1 MKKDIEHA
9 LQCACVHWFRL
20 QYPAYATLL
29 FAVPNGGARN
39 AITGARLKDEGVTA
53 GVADLILFVPKVVF
67 NEGENGRI
75 IDVTAALCI
84 EIKTPTGRQSPEQR
98 AWQAA
103 IEAQGYKYAI
113 ARDVLGFVKIIQE
126 YLNKTR

>member
-9 LQCACVHWFRL
+9 LQCACVHWFRI
-20 QYPAYATLL
+20 QYPEYATLL

-53 GVADLILFVPKVVF
+53 GVADLILLVPRAHHLHDEYEV
-67 NEGENGRI
+67 ESYHGL
-75 IDVTAALCI
+75 AI
-84 EIKTPTGRQSPEQR
+84 EMKTPTGRQSPEQR

>member
-1 MKKDIEHA
+1 MKKDIEHS
-9 LQCACVHWFRL
+9 LQVCCVHWFRL
-20 QYPAYATLL
+20 QYPQYATLL

-53 GVADLILFVPKVVF
+53 GVADLILLVPYDRMEM
-67 NEGENGRI
+67 NGCRGELFHYNGL
-75 IDVTAALCI
+75 AI
-84 EIKTPTGRQSPEQR
+84 EMKTPTGRQSPEQR
-98 AWQAA
+98 AWQSA

-126 YLNKTR
+126 YLEKTQ

>member
-1 MKKDIEHA
+1 MKKDIEHS
-9 LQCACVHWFRL
+9 LQVCCVHWFRI
-20 QYPAYATLL
+20 QYPEYATLL

-39 AITGARLKDEGVTA
+39 AITGARLKDEGVAA

-67 NEGENGRI
+67 SAGENGRI
-75 IDVTAALCI
+75 VDVTPALCI

-103 IEAQGYKYAI
+103 VEAQGYKYAI

-126 YLNKTR
+126 YINNTR

>member
-1 MKKDIEHA
+1 MKKDIEHS
-9 LQCACVHWFRL
+9 LQVCCVHWFSI
-20 QYPAYATLL
+20 QYPEYATLL

-53 GVADLILFVPKVVF
+53 GVADLILLLPHREHGV
-67 NEGENGRI
+67 
-75 IDVTAALCI
+75 DVWHGLAI
-84 EIKTPTGRQSPEQR
+84 EMKTPTGRQSPEQR

>member
-9 LQCACVHWFRL
+9 LQCACVRWFRL
-20 QYPAYATLL
+20 QYPEFATLL

-53 GVADLILFVPKVVF
+53 GVADLILLVPAFVESK
-67 NEGENGRI
+67 EDKTGYKMAHGL
-75 IDVTAALCI
+75 AI
-84 EIKTPTGRQSPEQR
+84 EMKTPKGRRSPEQR

-113 ARDVLGFVKIIQE
+113 VRDVLGFVKLIQE
-126 YLNKTR
+126 YLK

>member
-20 QYPAYATLL
+20 QYPEYATLL
-29 FAVPNGGARN
+29 FAVPKGGARN

-53 GVADLILFVPKVVF
+53 GVADLILLLPKWF
-67 NEGENGRI
+67 TTWRGETGFMY
-75 IDVTAALCI
+75 AGLCI
-84 EIKTPTGRQSPEQR
+84 EMKTPTGRQSPEQR

-103 IEAQGYKYAI
+103 VEAQGYKYAI
-113 ARDVLGFVKIIQE
+113 VRDVLGFVKLIQE
-126 YLNKTR
+126 YLK

>member
-1 MKKDIEHA
+1 MKKDIEHS
-9 LQCACVHWFRL
+9 LQVCCVHWFRL
-20 QYPAYATLL
+20 QYPQYATLL

-53 GVADLILFVPKVVF
+53 GVADLILLVP
-67 NEGENGRI
+67 RI
-75 IDVTAALCI
+75 INYELIIHGLAI
-84 EIKTPTGRQSPEQR
+84 EMKTTTGRQSPEQR

-126 YLNKTR
+126 YLNKIR